1 MPAIGFGM
9 IWGGYTLLFW
19 GWCQIK
25 GYDISLAEIVVPKKW
40 DGTWPPALINDG
52 GSSDTPKVNPKDH
65 PGDQGYN
72 NDPNYGGTIS
82 SPSGKSSSSG
92 GVFNA

>member
-9 IWGGYTLLFW
+9 LWGGYTLLFW
-19 GWCQIK
+19 GFCQIK
-25 GYDISLAEIVVPKKW
+25 GYDISLAEIVIPKKFS
-40 DGTWPPALINDG
+40 GTWPPKLINDSG
-52 GSSDTPKVNPKDH
+52 TTTDPKVNPKDH

-82 SPSGKSSSSG
+82 TPSATKPSA
-92 GVFNA
+92 GVYDA